1 MEDHAPTNDAP
12 TNGSAAEQPPA
23 AIALTGADAGGSL
36 TNTDI
41 AALSRERQQTLL
53 SILPPAVAAILIANR
68 PPMPPHVED
77 ELRRATQTRKPI
89 ATPRS
94 HASGTAARSV

>member
-1 MEDHAPTNDAP
+1 MEDHAPTNDTP

-53 SILPPAVAAILIANR
+53 SILPPAVAA
-68 PPMPPHVED
+68 
-77 ELRRATQTRKPI
+77 
-89 ATPRS
+89 
-94 HASGTAARSV
+94 